1 MRAGGNNFVADDASH
16 FAGILDHLH
25 IGIWEYDI
33 ITRDVKWS
41 EGFYSA
47 LGYKPG
53 EIECSYNYF
62 LDQLLY
68 HQDKPAFLKALHTR
82 AKTGLN
88 TVGIR
93 LLTKNSGYQW
103 FESTTKKWD
112 DGRTP

>member
-1 MRAGGNNFVADDASH
+1 MSAGGNNFVADDASH

-25 IGIWEYDI
+25 IGIWEYNI

-41 EGFYSA
+41 EGFYAA

-62 LDQLLY
+62 LEQLLY
-68 HQDKPAFLKALHTR
+68 HQDKPAFLKAFHAR

-88 TVGIR
+88 TVAIR

-103 FESTTKKWD
+103 FENTIKKWD
-112 DGRTP
+112 D